1 MKLEFEYG
9 QGLMAAELPEN
20 TDVFIPGVTVAD
32 PPCIPEEELEAKT
45 LESIRNPIGMPPL
58 TELARKDE
66 LEETMFLGLR
76 KAEGVLLTK
85 EISEAYQ
92 EVFPRLE
99 QQGLLI
105 RENGRARLT
114 DLGIDVSNYALAEFL

>member
-1 MKLEFEYG
+1 
-9 QGLMAAELPEN
+9 
-20 TDVFIPGVTVAD
+20 
-32 PPCIPEEELEAKT
+32 
-45 LESIRNPIGMPPL
+45 
-58 TELARKDE
+58 
-66 LEETMFLGLR
+66 MFLGLR

-105 RENGRARLT
+105 RENGRAWLT